1 MGAIMQKMSLNTV
14 IDVDTLPFSGPQ
26 ICKIDCDETERAAL
40 ATRFGFAAV
49 AQLSARLKVKRAG
62 PGHWNVTGR
71 LQAEVAQLC
80 GVTGEPVPESVD
92 FTIEERYGRASE
104 GGTDIDV
111 TLDGFE
117 PLVDGAIDLG
127 EIVAQSLA
135 ISVNPWPRSV
145 DAPHS
150 FEAGESEKEHPF
162 AGLAALKSP
171 D

>member
-1 MGAIMQKMSLNTV
+1 MQKMSLSTV
-14 IDVDTLPFSGPQ
+14 IDVESLPFSGPQ
-26 ICKIDCDETERAAL
+26 VCKIDCDESECTAL
-40 ATRFGFAAV
+40 AARFGFAAV
-49 AQLSARLKVKRAG
+49 ARLSARLKVKRAG

-71 LQAEVAQLC
+71 LQAEVTQLC

-92 FTIEERYGRASE
+92 FTIEERYCRAPE
-104 GGTDIDV
+104 EGTDIDV
-111 TLDGFE
+111 SLDGFE

-127 EIVAQSLA
+127 EVVAQTLA

-150 FEAGESEKEHPF
+150 FAVGESEKEHPF
-162 AGLAALKSP
+162 AGLAALKSS

>member
-1 MGAIMQKMSLNTV
+1 MQKMSLSTV
-14 IDVDTLPFSGPQ
+14 IDVDSLPFSGPQ
-26 ICKIDCDETERAAL
+26 ICKIDCDDSECAELAA
-40 ATRFGFAAV
+40 RFGFAAV
-49 AQLSARLKVKRAG
+49 ARLSARLKVKRAG

-71 LQAEVAQLC
+71 LQAEVTQLC

-92 FTIEERYGRASE
+92 FTIEERYCRASE
-104 GGTDIDV
+104 EGTDIDV
-111 TLDGFE
+111 SLDGFE

-127 EIVAQSLA
+127 EVVAQTLA

-150 FEAGESEKEHPF
+150 FAVGESEKEHPF
-162 AGLAALKSP
+162 AGLAALKSS